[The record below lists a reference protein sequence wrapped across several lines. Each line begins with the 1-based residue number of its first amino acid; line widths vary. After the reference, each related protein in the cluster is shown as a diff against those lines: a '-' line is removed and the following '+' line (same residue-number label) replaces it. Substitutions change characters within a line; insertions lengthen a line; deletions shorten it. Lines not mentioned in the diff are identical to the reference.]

1 MSLLYITGYVFTMVM
16 YCCVYGCTNNGT
28 MENISFHK
36 FPMKDP
42 HRMKLWLAMI
52 RRESSYQPTEFSAI
66 CSDHFTA
73 DCYLRPPTSKM
84 PRLRPTAVP
93 TVFAHNPPVKE
104 RSSSAL
110 EKRELYK
117 VWCYW
122 LQLHKV
128 NALLIICTDTTKAC
142 KHKWICY
149 RYLWL
154 LLYRNNMKHFI
165 SDVSYNT

>member
-1 MSLLYITGYVFTMVM
+1 MVVPTTEPWRIFHFTNFRWRTLIGWNCGSRWFV
-16 YCCVYGCTNNGT
+16 G
-28 MENISFHK
+28 
-36 FPMKDP
+36 
-42 HRMKLWLAMI
+42 
-52 RRESSYQPTEFSAI
+52 ESSYQPTEFSAI